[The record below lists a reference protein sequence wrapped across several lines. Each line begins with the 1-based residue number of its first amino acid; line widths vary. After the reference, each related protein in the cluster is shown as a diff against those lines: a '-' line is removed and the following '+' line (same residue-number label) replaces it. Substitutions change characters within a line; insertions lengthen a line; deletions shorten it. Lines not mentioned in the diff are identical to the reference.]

1 MSCGDNDTQEQE
13 QLMPRRRQVRRVDK
27 SICQKCRQT
36 KSMYIIRNVTFCKTC
51 FEAAVFS
58 RFTKSLHPPLKS
70 PTSSRSAASSGYR
83 PPTQP
88 GSALIALSTGC
99 GSTTLLD
106 LLLTRRYIGK
116 GDDRVVDKT
125 KGEKEP
131 VWRKGW
137 VCYVDFSGVIGEV
150 ERRDEGQGQR
160 EGSRMEEVKKW
171 VEGRENGLG
180 WVGLRAEDVFDK
192 GLRNR
197 LRAVA
202 GMPVQ
207 DDKEET
213 AAHWAVDLK
222 DHALPLLPLSS
233 PSSSSSSPTTT
244 LTHLRNLLTSLPP
257 SSRPQLLSHIL
268 SSLLTTVAHTLPH
281 ISHVLMGET
290 STRQAERL
298 ISGTALGRGWQLPL
312 ELAAVRAEPALPSLG
327 HLISSAEAE
336 AEAKAEGEKRKIIG
350 FTWLKPMS
358 DLTAKE
364 AAIYCHLRSLSSF
377 TYNARHWDSAGPP
390 PAAGKMKGGVKSLEM
405 LTENFIAGLGA
416 SHPATVSTINRTGGK
431 LVFPGKEE
439 DRPYCPVCQMPVDP
453 SALEWKSRTA
463 LTFLA
468 TKTEPT
474 VINKQQQ
481 PQHDEIERLAPLL
494 CYSCLT
500 TLTPPTIVS
509 KAKTK
514 AQTAGLNVNGDEPVL
529 LPVWVNEGVK
539 RRQVGRGE
547 MKDEIK
553 EFLIEQ

>member
-1 MSCGDNDTQEQE
+1 
-13 QLMPRRRQVRRVDK
+13 MPRRRQVRRVDK

-70 PTSSRSAASSGYR
+70 PASSRSAASSGYR

-160 EGSRMEEVKKW
+160 EGS
-171 VEGRENGLG
+171 
-180 WVGLRAEDVFDK
+180 
-192 GLRNR
+192 
-197 LRAVA
+197 

-222 DHALPLLPLSS
+222 DHALPLLSLSS
-233 PSSSSSSPTTT
+233 PSSSSSSPTTP

-336 AEAKAEGEKRKIIG
+336 AEAEVEAKAEGEKREIIG

-474 VINKQQQ
+474 AINKQQQ
-481 PQHDEIERLAPLL
+481 PQHDEIETLAPLL

-509 KAKTK
+509 KAKAK

-539 RRQVGRGE
+539 RRQVGRGK

-553 EFLIEQ
+553 EFLIEE